1 MGSKRGFGLIE
12 LVVALGILM
21 IAILTAAFSIMN
33 LQDMSELSKEKL
45 VALTDAN
52 RVLEAMRNSANI
64 STTNLQSTNWTTWA
78 TVNVM
83 NTKTANETLLD
94 QENITAIVGN
104 GNPALVTLTVTWNH
118 RQRPYTYQVV
128 TLMTD
133 RN

>member
-1 MGSKRGFGLIE
+1 MRAKRGFALVE
-12 LVVALGILM
+12 LAVAIGILM

-33 LQDMSELSKEKL
+33 LQDMSGLSGEKL

-52 RVLEAMRNSANI
+52 RVLEAMRDSANI
-64 STTNLQSTNWTTWA
+64 STVNLQTTDWTTWA
-78 TVNVM
+78 TLNVI
-83 NTKTANETLLD
+83 NTKTLNETILN
-94 QENITAIVGN
+94 QENITATMGN